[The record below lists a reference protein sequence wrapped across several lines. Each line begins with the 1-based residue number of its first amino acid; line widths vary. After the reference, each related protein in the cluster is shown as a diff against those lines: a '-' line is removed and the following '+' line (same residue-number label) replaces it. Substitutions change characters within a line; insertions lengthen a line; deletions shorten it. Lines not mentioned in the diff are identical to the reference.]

1 MVKGK
6 VLWPAEIANSGTCG
20 ALTVRK
26 NDSCHEFP
34 AIPHTDGM
42 QLDADAFSLDALTT
56 YITLQ
61 YGTLLLEL
69 EKSEARSE
77 TFGIPAKQP
86 HHDDAN
92 YGRCVRRAVL
102 WQ

>member
-1 MVKGK
+1 
-6 VLWPAEIANSGTCG
+6 
-20 ALTVRK
+20 
-26 NDSCHEFP
+26 
-34 AIPHTDGM
+34 M
-42 QLDADAFSLDALTT
+42 QLDAIAFILDALTT
-56 YITLQ
+56 YITLH